1 VLLALLANS
10 MKRFVHN
17 VVNLRRFLLFH
28 VKIVLYIVAIV
39 FNPCVPLSPAVTK
52 AVGIVAIMIVTVAA
66 VAAMTVGIAE
76 SVTIA
81 GNTDV
86 TLHSTLTVVCA

>member
-1 VLLALLANS
+1 

-39 FNPCVPLSPAVTK
+39 FNLCVPLSHAVTK
-52 AVGIVAIMIVTVAA
+52 VVGIVAIMIVTVA
-66 VAAMTVGIAE
+66 VAMTVGSAA
-76 SVTIA
+76 SVTTA

-86 TLHSTLTVVCA
+86 TLHSTLAVVCA